1 MIWEKCDKNIS
12 NKNYAKLINYSSKM
26 KELGQI
32 VLEKGPFASI
42 KGHLCL
48 TKVHLGNPER
58 ETEVES
64 PLIGS
69 HFR

>member
-1 MIWEKCDKNIS
+1 
-12 NKNYAKLINYSSKM
+12 M